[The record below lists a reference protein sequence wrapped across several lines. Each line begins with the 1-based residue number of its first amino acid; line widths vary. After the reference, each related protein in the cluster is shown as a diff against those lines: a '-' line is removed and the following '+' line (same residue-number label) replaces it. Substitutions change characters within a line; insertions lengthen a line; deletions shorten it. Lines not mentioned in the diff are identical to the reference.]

1 MSEIRYKIMRFF
13 GFYFEEID
21 NDSENDF
28 ELDDDYD
35 ATVLIEFKKEL
46 GRKWLTRKSMA
57 AAIADGSHPELEPI
71 MEAIDEECRQLY
83 VEKWLEGLEDW
94 DDAYEYNFRKDVE
107 SGLYDIDEAIGV
119 YVYENL
125 CGCDDEV
132 SERNNTKEKILE
144 NNDFIS
150 WNKQPYYEWV
160 DESEDVY
167 FRAERYGFDLE
178 DLDLEYL
185 NYRIRIV

>member
-1 MSEIRYKIMRFF
+1 MCEIRYKIMRFF

-46 GRKWLTRKSMA
+46 GRKWLTRKRMA
-57 AAIADGSHPELEPI
+57 EAIADGSHPELEPI

-83 VEKWLEGLEDW
+83 VEKWLEGLDDW
-94 DDAYEYNFRKDVE
+94 DDAYEHYFREDVE
-107 SGLYDIDEAIGV
+107 SGLYDIDEAIDQFIFDTD
-119 YVYENL
+119 YDY
-125 CGCDDEV
+125 DDE
-132 SERNNTKEKILE
+132 EAETYDRDKIRE
-144 NNDFIS
+144 SRDFIY
-150 WNKQPYYEWV
+150 WNKSPYYEWV
-160 DESEDVY
+160 DENEDIY
-167 FRAERYGFDLE
+167 FRAERYGFWLE